1 MNNKTKMALEN
12 RKAILRAV
20 AQAFRGNE
28 EGLTKAELANACPNV
43 NIDGNNIER
52 LRIAGVIKSTTR
64 GRHAKY
70 IFCLDIFSLY
80 DQLDTLAEK
89 MHRGEGYKNC
99 AERKV
104 LTEKKDLKD
113 AFRRAKAETAKLQ
126 EELDLIW
133 KKAIQLERE
142 NNVLKEKLSA
152 IKTILK

>member
-52 LRIAGVIKSTTR
+52 LRIAGIIKSTTR

-70 IFCLDIFSLY
+70 IFSIDIFQLY
-80 DQLDTLAEK
+80 DQLDSLAEK
-89 MHRGEGYKNC
+89 MQRGKGYENC
-99 AERKV
+99 KERKV

-113 AFRRAKAETAKLQ
+113 AFKRAKAETAKIQ
-126 EELDLIW
+126 EELDFVYKELG
-133 KKAIQLERE
+133 KVEAENKRLKAIIA
-142 NNVLKEKLSA
+142 NIKEALR
-152 IKTILK
+152 